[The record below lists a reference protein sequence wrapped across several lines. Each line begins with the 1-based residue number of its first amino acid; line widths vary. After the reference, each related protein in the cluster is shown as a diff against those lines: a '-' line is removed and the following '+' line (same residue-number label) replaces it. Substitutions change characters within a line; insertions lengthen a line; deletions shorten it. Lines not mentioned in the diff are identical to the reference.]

1 MTTGIDTP
9 VEESLGDFGGFLR
22 SAGKLAVGRQVSALC
37 LVVIVFV
44 LPAMTT
50 RAVST
55 DFVWAY
61 FAMLTLT
68 SLLGIGLERLAGAV
82 AAGRGEMPLSRALAP
97 VLSLRLVSLP
107 AVAVAQWA
115 LFRFVGVSLV
125 PAAWI
130 ATLVWVLAGLVAPVL
145 FGGLRAAGNSVVE
158 PAVMIGVRAVQAG
171 VLAVTALMGAPV
183 AVLVGS
189 VALVEWVGVVVGART
204 IGQFRATWGAW
215 TQWRLLPMRQAFALA
230 GIEAVGVM
238 TLRADLLLVGH
249 ILGAGPGA
257 IYGLLYRA
265 VDSFNSVVGSA
276 GVWLYAESANERD
289 GGTDPRGLRAR
300 SLAVLPRFGLVVAA
314 VVVLAA
320 GAVASVVPRL
330 GAEAD
335 TLRILAIAF
344 PILSLN
350 VIELHVRSGQGRNRE
365 VLLINTVA
373 LVVSVPL
380 CIAGIAAF
388 GLPGA
393 AAALAVTELLQAGLL
408 WCSAS
413 IDERTLVSPALTTA
427 LLGALLLIGMTA
439 ALGCG
444 LPILAGLALVAVGFL
459 VARGVRISSWSALRS

>member
-1 MTTGIDTP
+1 M
-9 VEESLGDFGGFLR
+9 LR
-22 SAGKLAVGRQVSALC
+22 SRSRSATSVDSFARPASWLWAARFPRLC

-82 AAGRGEMPLSRALAP
+82 AAGRGEVPLSRALAP

-158 PAVMIGVRAVQAG
+158 PAVMIGVRAVQAA

-183 AVLVGS
+183 AVLVAS
-189 VALVEWVGVVVGART
+189 VALVEWVGVIVGARAV
-204 IGQFRATWGAW
+204 GQLRATWGAW

-257 IYGLLYRA
+257 IVRVA
-265 VDSFNSVVGSA
+265 VS
-276 GVWLYAESANERD
+276 
-289 GGTDPRGLRAR
+289 RGRQLQQRRGKRR
-300 SLAVLPRFGLVVAA
+300 S
-314 VVVLAA
+314 
-320 GAVASVVPRL
+320 
-330 GAEAD
+330 
-335 TLRILAIAF
+335 
-344 PILSLN
+344 
-350 VIELHVRSGQGRNRE
+350 
-365 VLLINTVA
+365 VA
-373 LVVSVPL
+373 LRR
-380 CIAGIAAF
+380 
-388 GLPGA
+388 
-393 AAALAVTELLQAGLL
+393 
-408 WCSAS
+408 
-413 IDERTLVSPALTTA
+413 ERE
-427 LLGALLLIGMTA
+427 
-439 ALGCG
+439 
-444 LPILAGLALVAVGFL
+444 
-459 VARGVRISSWSALRS
+459 